1 MGRKRFSGFVLIV
14 EVIFVRLQ
22 CFVPDIRVYV
32 FSLAAWQFNH
42 WTFNFCMGLGVVL
55 TCFLL

>member
-1 MGRKRFSGFVLIV
+1 MGRKRFSGFVSVV

-32 FSLAAWQFNH
+32 FSLAAR
-42 WTFNFCMGLGVVL
+42 
-55 TCFLL
+55 